1 MPTKTLKSSK
11 AARSQTAGASRKSA
25 SSAKTT
31 GSAKTPSSSKSAAR
45 DRNSKTAS
53 RRSGRAGASPQPPQV
68 FGRCGG
74 RPLLTAVERDV
85 CDRLTSLGVAHS
97 HRPRHFE
104 ITLEDGSLAAF
115 APTMVV
121 RGRGREGKTV
131 LVETTELATDPNL
144 DKVRAFRKQY
154 GLEFYL
160 SFVASE
166 EILDQVPFDVY
177 DEATEVLNL
186 AALIGRLAD

>member
-25 SSAKTT
+25 SS
-31 GSAKTPSSSKSAAR
+31 SKSNAR
-45 DRNSKTAS
+45 DKAPKSVS
-53 RRSGRAGASPQPPQV
+53 RRPGRGGVAATPQTPQI

-104 ITLEDGSLAAF
+104 ITLEDGTLAAF

-131 LVETTELATDPNL
+131 LVETTEAANDPNL
-144 DKVRAFRKQY
+144 HKVRAFRKQY
-154 GLEFYL
+154 GLEFYVSLIAPEEALDDVSL
-160 SFVASE
+160 ST
-166 EILDQVPFDVY
+166 Y
-177 DEATEVLNL
+177 DEAASLLEMHTVL
-186 AALIGRLAD
+186 GRLAD